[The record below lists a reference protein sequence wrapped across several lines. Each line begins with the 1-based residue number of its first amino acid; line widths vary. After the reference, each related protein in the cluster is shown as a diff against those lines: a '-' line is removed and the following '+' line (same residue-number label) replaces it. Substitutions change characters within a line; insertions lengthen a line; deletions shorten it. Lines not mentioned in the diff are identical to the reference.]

1 MPPWTQRCPQG
12 HTNIAPRSNGY
23 RCESC
28 ETIYGGDPVDAREV
42 EDFPVAS
49 HGELP
54 SIEPRDLLETI
65 VDVTAPE
72 TRTRVKMPHL
82 DMGSQQQRTA
92 AAMKLVD
99 AGLLRRVRT
108 SDSQPDWYQPTA
120 EGRRVAEE
128 VEA

>member
-1 MPPWTQRCPQG
+1 MPAWTQRCPQG
-12 HTNIAPRSNGY
+12 HVNIAPRDNGY
-23 RCESC
+23 RCETC
-28 ETIYGGDPVDAREV
+28 ETIYGGDPVDARQV

-54 SIEPRDLLETI
+54 SIEPRDLLQTI
-65 VDVTAPE
+65 VDVTATE

-92 AAMKLVD
+92 AATKLVD

-108 SDSQPDWYQPTA
+108 SSSQPDWYRPT
-120 EGRRVAEE
+120 EQGRRVAQE
-128 VEA
+128 VDA